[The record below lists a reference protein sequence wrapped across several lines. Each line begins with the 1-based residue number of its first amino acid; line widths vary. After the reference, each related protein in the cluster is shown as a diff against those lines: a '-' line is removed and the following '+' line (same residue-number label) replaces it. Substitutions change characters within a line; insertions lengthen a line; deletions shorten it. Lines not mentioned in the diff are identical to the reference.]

1 METSL
6 ADMKAGF
13 PIAPE
18 PIQGIP
24 TLESL
29 IGLLFHMCRCAQT
42 HRSPASDT
50 MNLLFCACPR
60 PIYGFFTADAYPD
73 AFAPI
78 PPPVDEVPDYTTCSD
93 ENDRATTRAKH
104 ALNRKT
110 RADIITMN
118 AALTDVFLDAV
129 SLGVRAAFQQRRLR
143 EPNIVFVDMFEWFA
157 QHYGTTTAEDR
168 DANRQR
174 MAADWHPGDG
184 FDALT
189 LRLFTG
195 AAYANATG
203 YPIVDRDIVDIG
215 IRVIKRCGLYAEE
228 YKSWIARATAT
239 PRIIETLDTFKTFWA
254 DKITLVNQTAIP
266 ASSHG
271 YGMATVNDD
280 DTVASYGETIAN
292 FGAAYAATQESVK
305 TQGSTIVALQT
316 QLQAMQQYCM
326 GLQQQPPTTIYAP
339 QQHAR
344 GGRGYGRRTQSTGDR
359 GGHAPQQS
367 TNPPTPFKRYE
378 NWNYCHTH
386 GGDIHDTHTSQN
398 CRYPG
403 PHHNRTATRANMQ
416 GGSPAGLHKT
426 ILPSAAGRAPVLP
439 QQQRAPTQA
448 MWPQLPPPAMYPAPY
463 PAGMTAMRPAL
474 PAAPYQQA
482 IHHVGQIPQTMYHG
496 GQPVGHPAPYG
507 AIPTLLPA
515 PTQGTMMYPSYA
527 TYQQPPPF

>member
-1 METSL
+1 
-6 ADMKAGF
+6 
-13 PIAPE
+13 
-18 PIQGIP
+18 
-24 TLESL
+24 
-29 IGLLFHMCRCAQT
+29 
-42 HRSPASDT
+42 

-78 PPPVDEVPDYTTCSD
+78 PPPVDEVPDYTTCND

-129 SLGVRAAFQQRRLR
+129 SIGVRAAFQQRRLR

-280 DTVASYGETIAN
+280 DTVASYGESIAN

-305 TQGSTIVALQT
+305 TQGSTIVSLQT
-316 QLQAMQQYCM
+316 QL
-326 GLQQQPPTTIYAP
+326 
-339 QQHAR
+339 
-344 GGRGYGRRTQSTGDR
+344 
-359 GGHAPQQS
+359 
-367 TNPPTPFKRYE
+367 
-378 NWNYCHTH
+378 
-386 GGDIHDTHTSQN
+386 
-398 CRYPG
+398 
-403 PHHNRTATRANMQ
+403 
-416 GGSPAGLHKT
+416 
-426 ILPSAAGRAPVLP
+426 
-439 QQQRAPTQA
+439 
-448 MWPQLPPPAMYPAPY
+448 
-463 PAGMTAMRPAL
+463 
-474 PAAPYQQA
+474 
-482 IHHVGQIPQTMYHG
+482 
-496 GQPVGHPAPYG
+496 
-507 AIPTLLPA
+507 
-515 PTQGTMMYPSYA
+515 
-527 TYQQPPPF
+527 